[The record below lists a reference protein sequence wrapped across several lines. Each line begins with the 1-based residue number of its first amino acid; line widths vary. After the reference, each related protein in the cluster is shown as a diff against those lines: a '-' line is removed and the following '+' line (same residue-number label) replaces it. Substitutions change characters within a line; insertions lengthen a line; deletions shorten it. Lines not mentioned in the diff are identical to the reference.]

1 MFKSVAAQE
10 LSGDRA
16 GHFRL
21 ENNRV
26 VQVPTI
32 SQVLTL
38 TMLSHPHTQ
47 PLTLKE
53 RQVGAKTLKC
63 LGCCDLHKDLWPT
76 WAWEFVAVIKMC
88 DYYLESLPF
97 PFPGLDSAC
106 TICPHRLSRAGQTV
120 WAPGSTLLPVSDSRH
135 QRLIT
140 PPSRVFHHA
149 VSPTRGA
156 WCHFTSSQWHC
167 HIVTSHKLKVTS
179 GSAEFCFIS
188 WDLYNAAVHR
198 IDFLRIIWNIAD
210 GYSLNLNNNGWDR
223 IYLPKIC
230 DLSSCLVPCVC
241 NIWYYTNVVLV
252 VNVHWK
258 VTKGLQINR
267 MFIA

>member
-1 MFKSVAAQE
+1 MFKCLNQLLHRNYQVTGQDILECS
-10 LSGDRA
+10 
-16 GHFRL
+16 RL

-76 WAWEFVAVIKMC
+76 WAWEFVTVIRMC

-106 TICPHRLSRAGQTV
+106 TICPHRLGRAGQTV

-156 WCHFTSSQWHC
+156 WCHVTSSRH
-167 HIVTSHKLKVTS
+167 TNS
-179 GSAEFCFIS
+179 
-188 WDLYNAAVHR
+188 R
-198 IDFLRIIWNIAD
+198 
-210 GYSLNLNNNGWDR
+210 SLQ
-223 IYLPKIC
+223 
-230 DLSSCLVPCVC
+230 
-241 NIWYYTNVVLV
+241 VLQNSV
-252 VNVHWK
+252 S
-258 VTKGLQINR
+258 
-267 MFIA
+267 